1 MENLQLAARI
11 RAFRKLKG
19 YTQQQLASKMGISL
33 AILGEI
39 ERGNRYVDDQILNK
53 ISEVLD
59 ISIPELMNIS
69 L

>member
-59 ISIPELMNIS
+59 ISIHELMNIS
-69 L
+69 S

>member
-19 YTQQQLASKMGISL
+19 YTQQQLASKMEISL
-33 AILGEI
+33 AVLGEI
-39 ERGNRYVDDQILNK
+39 ERGNRHVEDQILNK

-59 ISIPELMNIS
+59 VSIPELMNIS
-69 L
+69 S